1 MVSMASRPGTNCF
14 HCGLVIP
21 AGYKESVRISNTDH
35 PVCCPGCKAVAELIR
50 DAGMSRYYDLREAP
64 SPGLT
69 RPADNVAAKDWAA
82 FDRPDMLER
91 FAVVDANNADALV
104 YVGGMFCSACA
115 WLIETSLKSL
125 PGVESVD
132 ISPVTSRVRIRWQP
146 QRTPF
151 SALLQRLV
159 DLGYTP
165 QPNTNDTIDRPE
177 LEERRSALKRLI
189 VACLGMMQVMMF
201 AVALYAGDYQGIS
214 PQFEKFFR
222 LVSFIVATPVVF
234 YAGRPFF
241 IGAWRGL
248 RFRQPGMDVPVAI
261 AIGAAYLASVWSMI
275 TNGEEVWFDSV
286 SMFVFFLTVG
296 RFLEMS
302 ARHRAAERSV
312 ALSQLLPDTAM
323 RIEGDALIPVAT
335 SALRLGDQVLVRAGE
350 RIPADGVVVEG
361 QGDIDESLLTG
372 ESTPLRRAVDA
383 RVIAGSM
390 LLDGA
395 VTVLIDKL
403 GANTALAAICRSME
417 LARCT
422 RPPLVRLADSI
433 ASYIVVALL
442 IVAAGVAL
450 AWSFIDPQRAFV
462 VTLSVLVVTCPCALA
477 LATPAAIA
485 AASSRLSELGM
496 LVTDGNA
503 VETLAKAN
511 RMIFDKTGTLTS
523 GKPVLQR
530 IITLDADS
538 GFGEAD
544 CLRIAA
550 SLEKASA
557 HPIASAFRSDD
568 FATVENL
575 DVTAGAGISGVID
588 NQVWRIG
595 KPAFVFDDDAIP
607 EVSGEPG
614 ITRIYLS
621 CDGRPVAL
629 FETSDALRD
638 GAADHLRA
646 IRDFGIQVGLASGD
660 GKSAVQQVAD
670 SLGIEDYRYD
680 MSADDKLAW
689 LRERQT
695 AGEIVVMVGDG
706 VNDAPVLAGANTSVA
721 IGQGALLAHTSA
733 EAILLG
739 PTLKPLVDS
748 IAASRRA
755 LKIIRQNLGWAV
767 LYNLAALPLAA
778 AGMVPPWLA
787 AAGMSASSL
796 VVVMNALRLKRFQP
810 ATISSPDSAGK
821 RA

>member
-1 MVSMASRPGTNCF
+1 MASKSGASCF

-21 AGYKESVRISNTDH
+21 AGYTGSVRISATDH

-50 DAGMSRYYDLREAP
+50 DAGMGRYYDLRDDP
-64 SPGLT
+64 RPGLT
-69 RPADNVAAKDWAA
+69 RPADNVTAKDWAA

-91 FAVVDANNADALV
+91 FAVIDAGIADALV
-104 YVGGMFCSACA
+104 YVEGMFCSACA
-115 WLIETSLKSL
+115 WLIETGLKSL

-132 ISPVTSRVRIRWQP
+132 VSPVTSRVRIRWQP
-146 QRTPF
+146 QTTSF
-151 SALLQRLV
+151 SVLLQRLA
-159 DLGYTP
+159 DLGYKP

-177 LEERRSALKRLI
+177 LGERRAALKRLI

-222 LVSFIVATPVVF
+222 LVSFIVTTPVVF

-323 RIEGDALIPVAT
+323 KVDGDDLAPIAT
-335 SALRLGDQVLVRAGE
+335 SGLQLGDHVLVRAGE
-350 RIPADGVVVEG
+350 RVPADGVVVDG
-361 QGDIDESLLTG
+361 HGDVDESLLTG
-372 ESTPLRRAVDA
+372 ESTPRSRSAGA

-403 GANTALAAICRSME
+403 GANTTLAAICRSME

-442 IVAAGVAL
+442 VVAAGVAL
-450 AWSFIDPQRAFV
+450 AWFFIDPERAFV

-485 AASSRLSELGM
+485 TASSRLSELGL

-503 VETLAKAN
+503 IETLAKAD
-511 RMIFDKTGTLTS
+511 RMMFDKTGTLTA
-523 GKPVLQR
+523 GRPVIQR
-530 IITLDADS
+530 ITVLDTSCAYR
-538 GFGEAD
+538 EED

-550 SLEKASA
+550 SLERASA
-557 HPIASAFRSDD
+557 HPLAEAFRSDIIEPV
-568 FATVENL
+568 AEL
-575 DVTAGAGISGVID
+575 SATAGAGIRGIIGGR
-588 NQVWRIG
+588 NWRIG
-595 KPAFVFDDDAIP
+595 KAAFAFAGSDVAGPAP
-607 EVSGEPG
+607 ENPGVSS
-614 ITRIYLS
+614 IYLS
-621 CDGRPVAL
+621 CEGRPVAL

-638 GAADHLRA
+638 GAESHLRT
-646 IRDFGIQVGLASGD
+646 IRESGIRVGLASGD
-660 GKSAVQQVAD
+660 EDAAVRSIAD
-670 SLGIEDYRYD
+670 SLGIEDYRSG

-689 LRERQT
+689 LRERQ
-695 AGEIVVMVGDG
+695 ADGEIVVMVGDG

-721 IGQGALLAHTSA
+721 IGQGALLAHSSA

-748 IAASRRA
+748 IGVSRQA
-755 LKIIRQNLGWAV
+755 LKIIRQNLAWAIV
-767 LYNLAALPLAA
+767 YNLAALPLAA

-810 ATISSPDSAGK
+810 ATISRPHTGGK

>member
-1 MVSMASRPGTNCF
+1 M
-14 HCGLVIP
+14 
-21 AGYKESVRISNTDH
+21 RIDDVDR

-50 DAGMSRYYDLREAP
+50 DAGMSRYYELRESP

-69 RPADNVAAKDWAA
+69 RPADTAARKDWAA

-91 FAVVDANNADALV
+91 FAVVSEDAADALI
-104 YVGGMFCSACA
+104 YVEGMFCSACA
-115 WLIETSLKSL
+115 WLIETSLKSM
-125 PGVESVD
+125 PGVASVD
-132 ISPVTSRVRIRWQP
+132 VSPVTSRIRVRWQP
-146 QRTPF
+146 DKTPF

-159 DLGYTP
+159 NLGYKP
-165 QPNTNDTIDRPE
+165 QPNTSDTVDRPE
-177 LEERRSALKRLI
+177 LGERRAALKRLI

-222 LVSFIVATPVVF
+222 LVSFIVATPVVL

-241 IGAWRGL
+241 VGAWRGL

-261 AIGAAYLASVWSMI
+261 AIGSAYLASVWSML

-323 RIEGDALIPVAT
+323 KIDGDTLMPVAT
-335 SALRLGDQVLVRAGE
+335 SALQLDDRVLVRAGE
-350 RIPADGVVVEG
+350 RIPADGMVIDG
-361 QGDIDESLLTG
+361 QGEVDESLLTG
-372 ESTPLRRAVDA
+372 ESTPRHRSDGA

-395 VTVLIDKL
+395 LTVHIDKL
-403 GANTALAAICRSME
+403 GANTTLAAICRSME

-442 IVAAGVAL
+442 LVAAAVAL
-450 AWSFIDPQRAFV
+450 SWYFIDPDRAFV

-485 AASSRLSELGM
+485 TASSRLSELGL

-503 VETLAKAN
+503 VETLAKAD
-511 RMIFDKTGTLTS
+511 RMIFDKTGTLTA
-523 GKPVLQR
+523 GKPVIQR
-530 IITLDADS
+530 TTILDPSA
-538 GFGEAD
+538 GFSEDD
-544 CLRIAA
+544 CRAIAA
-550 SLEKASA
+550 SLERASA
-557 HPIASAFRSDD
+557 HPIAGAFRSDNLEP
-568 FATVENL
+568 VENFA
-575 DVTAGAGISGVID
+575 VTAGAGISGMIR
-588 NQVWRIG
+588 NRSWRIG
-595 KPAFVFDDDAIP
+595 KPDFVFTGDKVDPSAETKP
-607 EVSGEPG
+607 GVSQ
-614 ITRIYLS
+614 IYLS
-621 CDGRPVAL
+621 CDGQPVAL
-629 FETSDALRD
+629 FETSDALRE
-638 GAADHLRA
+638 GAAEHVQA
-646 IRDFGIQVGLASGD
+646 IRASGIQVGLASGD
-660 GKSAVQQVAD
+660 EASAVSAIAD
-670 SLGIEDYRYD
+670 ATGIEDYRSGL
-680 MSADDKLAW
+680 SADDKLAW
-689 LRERQT
+689 LRDRQQ

-721 IGQGALLAHTSA
+721 IGQGALLAHSSA

-739 PTLKPLVDS
+739 ATLKPLVDAIS
-748 IAASRRA
+748 VSRHA
-755 LKIIRQNLGWAV
+755 LKIIRQNLAWAV
-767 LYNLAALPLAA
+767 VYNLAALPLAA

-810 ATISSPDSAGK
+810 ATISTPDGAGK